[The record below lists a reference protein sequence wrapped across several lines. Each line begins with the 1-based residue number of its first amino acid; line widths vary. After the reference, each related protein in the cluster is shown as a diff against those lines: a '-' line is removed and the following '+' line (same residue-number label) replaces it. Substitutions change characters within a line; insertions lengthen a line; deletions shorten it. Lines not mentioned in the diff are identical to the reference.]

1 MFLESRQLPPLIS
14 VTQVHNS
21 VRSKFE
27 SNLVL
32 YRKYLSPGGNFY
44 FSYRWS
50 PCLLKSSFEI
60 LCSEEGNSTWPSHV
74 SNSTQRHFLPSA
86 AAFCNSIWI
95 IEQHIGNTLQNI
107 TYTDPA
113 MEIDI
118 DTLKQWPARI
128 SILDFTSRSRVIFI
142 SLSLLDLDFQS
153 FLFHFHFAISSNFYF
168 TSTASSFF

>member
-1 MFLESRQLPPLIS
+1 MEKKRIWSKSVSRVSPAAAAYQCHSSSQFSQIQIRVKLG
-14 VTQVHNS
+14 
-21 VRSKFE
+21 
-27 SNLVL
+27 L
-32 YRKYLSPGGNFY
+32 YRKNIRQLVEIY

-118 DTLKQWPARI
+118 DTLKQWPWPTSQI
-128 SILDFTSRSRVIFI
+128 LQLTWKSI
-142 SLSLLDLDFQS
+142 
-153 FLFHFHFAISSNFYF
+153 
-168 TSTASSFF
+168 